1 VRADSL
7 SRQAIFDSLQSGNFY
22 SSTGPAILDYGIDTG
37 KVYVRSAPARA
48 IRFITYGPDCE
59 PDLKILSNPGPFEYG
74 EYALTGRESY
84 VRAEVVGMDGG
95 GRAWTNPVFF

>member
-1 VRADSL
+1 
-7 SRQAIFDSLQSGNFY
+7 
-22 SSTGPAILDYGIDTG
+22 
-37 KVYVRSAPARA
+37 
-48 IRFITYGPDCE
+48 
-59 PDLKILSNPGPFEYG
+59 LKILSNPGPFEYG